1 MQRKLHGIKNIFL
14 LLFMWKLILD
24 TSYGERTF
32 DPIECCLW
40 LQSNIES
47 LGPTYNID
55 LFSF

>member
-1 MQRKLHGIKNIFL
+1 
-14 LLFMWKLILD
+14 MWKLILD

-32 DPIECCLW
+32 DPIESCLW